1 MIDIKKA
8 ELEVIAT
15 RRSQYPDRTKPEF
28 LLVGRSNVGKSSF
41 INTLLSRKN
50 LAHTSSK
57 PGKTLLINHFL
68 VNKQWYIVDLPGY
81 GYARASKEQR
91 RKLRGI
97 IDGYILFRPQLT
109 NLFVLIDCRHEP
121 QQIDVEFM
129 RWLGESGIPFSIVFT
144 KADKLS
150 HSRLMSNIENY
161 KNELLKEW
169 EALPPMFI
177 TSSEKAQGRDELLDY
192 IEDIMRQ
199 VDEEEK

>member
-1 MIDIKKA
+1 MIKFVGSFETVKSLPNSHFA
-8 ELEVIAT
+8 EYAFI
-15 RRSQYPDRTKPEF
+15 
-28 LLVGRSNVGKSSF
+28 GRSNVGKSS
-41 INTLLSRKN
+41 
-50 LAHTSSK
+50 
-57 PGKTLLINHFL
+57 LINAVVGAPIARTSNTPGRTQSLNLFNL
-68 VNKQWYIVDLPGY
+68 DDRVMIVDLPGY

-192 IEDIMRQ
+192 IEEIIKQ
-199 VDEEEK
+199 VDEEEKTL

>member
-1 MIDIKKA
+1 
-8 ELEVIAT
+8 
-15 RRSQYPDRTKPEF
+15 
-28 LLVGRSNVGKSSF
+28 
-41 INTLLSRKN
+41 
-50 LAHTSSK
+50 
-57 PGKTLLINHFL
+57 L

-97 IDGYILFRPQLT
+97 IDGYILFCPQLT

-150 HSRLMSNIENY
+150 RSRLMSNIENY